1 MRAMIV
7 KEFIELRRD
16 RRTLAMLVLVPL
28 LQLFVFGYAANFDQ
42 GKATII
48 LAGPAAAQVQAMVP
62 PTFEVVRVEPDWTR
76 DDAIA
81 ALRAAESDTV
91 LLTGASPQLLV
102 DGSQLFVA
110 QSIRSAT
117 RGMDVTLGGA
127 LPAGVQVEFLFNPD
141 LTTSTFMVPAIMGMI
156 ILFVGTVATS
166 LGVVRERQSGTMEQL
181 AVMPLRPVDVY
192 LGKIVPYFVV
202 GCIDVALVVGAGML
216 AFGVPFN
223 GDPLTFTLGAV
234 EFLFVTLGIGVLIS
248 TVSQTQGEAIQLA
261 LLTLLPQVLLS
272 GMIFPLA
279 AMPPGVRWVAY
290 LLPLTYFVEIA
301 RGVMV
306 RGAPIGSLWFA
317 FVMLGVLGGA
327 AFGLATWRFRRDLA
341 PARSP
346 VPAPA
351 TGDAAVA
358 A

>member
-1 MRAMIV
+1 MRAMV
-7 KEFIELRRD
+7 FKEFIELRRD

-28 LQLFVFGYAANFDQ
+28 LQLFVFGYAASFDQ
-42 GKATII
+42 GSVKVI
-48 LAGPAAAQVQAMVP
+48 LAGPAAAQAQAMVP
-62 PTFEVVRVEPDWTR
+62 PTFEVVRVEPSWTR
-76 DDAIA
+76 DDAVA
-81 ALRAAESDTV
+81 ALRAAEADAV
-91 LLTGASPQLLV
+91 LVAGPAPQLLV

-110 QSIRSAT
+110 QSIRAAT
-117 RGMDVTLGGA
+117 RGLGATPGSG
-127 LPAGVQVEFLFNPD
+127 LPAGLQVEFLFNPD
-141 LTTSTFMVPAIMGMI
+141 LATSAFMVPAIMGMI

-166 LGVVRERQSGTMEQL
+166 LGVVRERQAGTMEQL

-202 GCIDVALVVGAGML
+202 GCVDVALVVGSGML
-216 AFGVPFN
+216 VFGVPFN
-223 GDPLTFTLGAV
+223 GNPFTFTLGALL
-234 EFLFVTLGIGVLIS
+234 FLFVTLGIGVLIS

-261 LLTLLPQVLLS
+261 MLVLLPQVLLS

-306 RGAPIGSLWFA
+306 RGAPIESLWFPLL
-317 FVMLGVLGGA
+317 MLGVLGA
-327 AFGLATWRFRRDLA
+327 VTFGLATWRFRRELA

-346 VPAPA
+346 AGLA
-351 TGDAAVA
+351 DEETAVA